1 MEMNKCCFV
10 IPYFGKFN
18 NYFPLYLKSCT
29 CNNDFNWLII
39 TDDKKQYDYP
49 PNVKVLYWTF
59 EETVQFIMKRFNC
72 FCNIKNP
79 YKLCDYKPMYGYIFE
94 EYLKEYYYWGFCDTD
109 IILGNL
115 SKFITVDMLKEYDK
129 IFCLGHLTLIKN
141 TFENNRIFMNEIAGE
156 RYYKKVLSTD
166 YNLIFD
172 EEGVDEYN
180 INSMFLKAGKKI
192 FEEDLSLNINIRYPY
207 LLRTIRVS
215 GFSGTSQQFV
225 NEKYRTSIC
234 IWDRGNLY
242 RLFKKSK
249 FALEREDYTYIHIQH
264 RTMGIS
270 RNLVN
275 LDKFKILANR
285 FLPLEFDEVNINNY
299 GKVRKRILCNQYF
312 KSVICSSIKKFL
324 KISKSILL

>member
-1 MEMNKCCFV
+1 
-10 IPYFGKFN
+10 
-18 NYFPLYLKSCT
+18 
-29 CNNDFNWLII
+29 
-39 TDDKKQYDYP
+39 
-49 PNVKVLYWTF
+49 
-59 EETVQFIMKRFNC
+59 MKRFNC

-79 YKLCDYKPMYGYIFE
+79 YKLCDYRPMYGYIFE

-225 NEKYRTSIC
+225 NENIE
-234 IWDRGNLY
+234 L
-242 RLFKKSK
+242 LFVYGIGVIFIGYLRNRSSLLK
-249 FALEREDYTYIHIQH
+249 ERIILIYIY
-264 RTMGIS
+264 
-270 RNLVN
+270 
-275 LDKFKILANR
+275 
-285 FLPLEFDEVNINNY
+285 NIGLWVY
-299 GKVRKRILCNQYF
+299 HEI
-312 KSVICSSIKKFL
+312 
-324 KISKSILL
+324 